1 MDSSATPHLTTLPI
15 DSAALL
21 ARVSSPA
28 AGAVVLF
35 LGTVREMTG
44 GRQTLR
50 LHYECYPEMAEKKLA
65 ELEAEAHSR
74 WPLVVAVVMHRL
86 GRLELGEASVA
97 VAVSSAHRDV
107 AFEAGRWLI
116 DTLKETVPVWK
127 QEHWADGSTEWI
139 HPGLAPKL
147 DDAVSAA
154 DVRHAGAEELR

>member
-1 MDSSATPHLTTLPI
+1 MDSAATPHLTTLPI
-15 DSAALL
+15 DSAAFL
-21 ARVSSPA
+21 ARVSSPT

-35 LGTVREMTG
+35 LGTVREMTA

-74 WPLVVAVVMHRL
+74 WPLVAVVVVHRL

-127 QEHWADGSTEWI
+127 QEHWADGSREWI
-139 HPGLAPKL
+139 HPGLGTKVDEAATGANVRL
-147 DDAVSAA
+147 TAV
-154 DVRHAGAEELR
+154 EERS